1 MIFEAQLGRLSER
14 WERLSPRE
22 RTLLT
27 ALGATFIVMLTLILG
42 FVVTD
47 RISTVEGENADA
59 RQALLD
65 LETQREPYLR
75 AKAKASAM
83 EARMGKTPVQLQGF
97 LEQVAKD
104 SGVEIPESN
113 ELTPQPA
120 GKQFMERSVTI
131 RLKQVTLD
139 SLAKFLKGVEGG
151 QNLVVVT
158 ALDVRTRDD
167 KHENL
172 EVEMTVTT
180 YERVSDKT
188 KSSKKGDKT

>member
-1 MIFEAQLGRLSER
+1 MIFESQLGRLSER

-22 RTLLT
+22 RTWLT
-27 ALGATFIVMLTLILG
+27 ALGATFVVMMSLILG
-42 FVVTD
+42 FIVTD
-47 RISTVEGENADA
+47 RISTVESENAEA

-65 LETQREPYLR
+65 LATQREPYLK
-75 AKAKASAM
+75 AKAKATAM

-104 SGVEIPESN
+104 SGVEIPESSD
-113 ELTPQPA
+113 LAPQPA

-158 ALDVRTRDD
+158 ALNVRTRDD

-180 YERVSDKT
+180 YERVSEKT
-188 KSSKKGDKT
+188 KSGKKGDKT

>member
-188 KSSKKGDKT
+188 RSSKKGDKT

>member
-27 ALGATFIVMLTLILG
+27 ALAATFVVMVTLILG

-47 RISTVEGENADA
+47 SISTIEGQNADA
-59 RQALLD
+59 RQALID

-83 EARMGKTPVQLQGF
+83 ELRMGKTPVQLQGF

-104 SGVEIPESN
+104 AGVEIPESN
-113 ELTPQPA
+113 DLTPQPA
-120 GKQFMERSVTI
+120 GKQFLERSVSI

-151 QNLVVVT
+151 PNLVVVT
-158 ALDVRTRDD
+158 ALRVTTRDE

-180 YERVSDKT
+180 YERVSEKT

>member
-1 MIFEAQLGRLSER
+1 MIFEAQLSRLSER

-22 RTLLT
+22 RTLVS
-27 ALGATFIVMLTLILG
+27 AMAATFIVMITLILG

-47 RISTVEGENADA
+47 SISTVEGQNADA
-59 RQALLD
+59 RQALRDLD
-65 LETQREPYLR
+65 TQREPYLR
-75 AKAKASAM
+75 AKAKANAM
-83 EARMGKTPVQLQGF
+83 ELRMGKTPVQLQAF

-113 ELTPQPA
+113 ELAPVPA
-120 GKQFMERSVTI
+120 GKQFVERSVSI
-131 RLKQVTLD
+131 RLKQVKLD

-151 QNLVVVT
+151 PNLVVVT
-158 ALDVRTRDD
+158 ALRVTTRDE

-180 YERVSDKT
+180 YDHVSDKA
-188 KSSKKGDKT
+188 KSGKKGDKT

>member
-139 SLAKFLKGVEGG
+139 SLAKFLKGEEGG